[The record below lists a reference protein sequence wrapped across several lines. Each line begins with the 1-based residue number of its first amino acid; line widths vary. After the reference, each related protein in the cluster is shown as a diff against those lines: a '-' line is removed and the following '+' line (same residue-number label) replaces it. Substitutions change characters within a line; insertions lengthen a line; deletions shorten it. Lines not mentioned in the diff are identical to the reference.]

1 MSRTKKIYKYVNR
14 MKKVVLLI
22 ILFILLSGCSEIRY
36 AKAREISA
44 ETRRKNE
51 RHQADMAER
60 NALMSTH
67 IAAKGNLIWSGMIGG
82 IIFIFA
88 LAISGSFYV
97 VGFSIAKVKQ
107 AGLLLIPLDEKTRQ
121 YPLIIA
127 GSKKSHNPNTLSV
140 SNVWKNSLPYQEALR
155 ASTAVQMIG
164 TGEPRYKSYKE
175 YEQELLL
182 E

>member
-51 RHQADMAER
+51 SHQADMEEQ
-60 NALMSTH
+60 NALMPTR
-67 IAAKGNLIWSGMIGG
+67 IAAKGNLIWSGMVGG
-82 IIFIFA
+82 ILVIIGFA
-88 LAISGSFYV
+88 GSFSYYV
-97 VGFSIAKVKQ
+97 VGVSIAKVKQ
-107 AGLLLIPLDEKTRQ
+107 ANLMLVPLDKATRQ